1 MEIKGVSTSA
11 LATTTCAGKKN
22 EVYKGKISTG
32 ATTIEVIELN
42 IGRSP
47 SRRRPASHIASA
59 KAKLTARKY
68 THLEKAKRC
77 KTTEKFQQRFSN
89 NKRVI

>member
-1 MEIKGVSTSA
+1 MQ
-11 LATTTCAGKKN
+11 GKKN
-22 EVYKGKISTG
+22 GVYKGKISTG
-32 ATTIEVIELN
+32 VTSIEVIEHN

-68 THLEKAKRC
+68 THLEKGKAKQ
-77 KTTEKFQQRFSN
+77 KFDEKFFLKK
-89 NKRVI
+89 NKNI